1 MPSVPFATM
10 GDAREIREAAT
21 ARVMSE
27 PASAPPIVCETRYLH
42 SSSLVVSQALAQNI
56 GETGSRQ
63 YPTKPCEWLHD
74 VRPGLRPWLRVSDGE
89 PNHATRGTY
98 PDDWYACVGY
108 GVPSTVVGMAMSP
121 LLARYANA
129 HR

>member
-1 MPSVPFATM
+1 MPSVPSATM
-10 GDAREIREAAT
+10 GDAREVREAAT

-27 PASAPPIVCETRYLH
+27 PASAPPIVRETRYLH

-56 GETGSRQ
+56 GETGSRH
-63 YPTKPCEWLHD
+63 YPTKPCEWLRD
-74 VRPGLRPWLRVSDGE
+74 VRPGLQPWLRVSDGE
-89 PNHATRGTY
+89 PNHATCGTHA
-98 PDDWYACVGY
+98 DSWYACVGY

-121 LLARYANA
+121 LLARHANA